1 MAENY
6 LKLKMQ
12 ADKRMA
18 IAVTKALR
26 EIHASHMETVE
37 QVKLGGQ
44 RLINYGACLIPDDY
58 YHSTC
63 YEQWQEDKRFFLCFS
78 EMYKRNDV
86 VLDMVELYFRKTLNR
101 LGEEKSF
108 NLISFIKEKIG
119 DKAHDAAVKSSKI
132 AMSLTISKLIIDSAG
147 FQESHIKMVNNMS
160 MWFVKGAAMYSKIQI
175 AALAANK
182 LKFQDA
188 AYYQSLYRE
197 KLEMLY
203 FLIEPQMSKVIY
215 QVESGG
221 NNEKV
226 IADALYEML
235 KR

>member
-1 MAENY
+1 M
-6 LKLKMQ
+6 
-12 ADKRMA
+12 
-18 IAVTKALR
+18 
-26 EIHASHMETVE
+26 
-37 QVKLGGQ
+37 KLGGQ
-44 RLINYGACLIPDDY
+44 RLINYGSCLIPNDDY
-58 YHSTC
+58 RSTC

-86 VLDMVELYFRKTLNR
+86 VLDMVELYFRKTLSR

-108 NLISFIKEKIG
+108 NLVSFIKKKIG
-119 DKAHDAAVKSSKI
+119 DKAHDAAVKSSKL
-132 AMSLTISKLIIDSAG
+132 AMSLTISKLIIDSAD

-160 MWFVKGAAMYSKIQI
+160 TWFVKGAAMYSKIQI
-175 AALAANK
+175 TALAANR

-188 AYYQSLYRE
+188 AYYQSLRNE

-221 NNEKV
+221 NNEEV
-226 IADALYEML
+226 VADALYEML

>member
-1 MAENY
+1 M
-6 LKLKMQ
+6 
-12 ADKRMA
+12 
-18 IAVTKALR
+18 
-26 EIHASHMETVE
+26 
-37 QVKLGGQ
+37 KLGGQ
-44 RLINYGACLIPDDY
+44 RLINYGSCLIPNDDY
-58 YHSTC
+58 RSTC

-86 VLDMVELYFRKTLNR
+86 VLDMVELYFRKTLSR

-108 NLISFIKEKIG
+108 NLVSFIKKKIG
-119 DKAHDAAVKSSKI
+119 DKAHDAAVKSSKL
-132 AMSLTISKLIIDSAG
+132 AMSLTISKLIIDSAD

-160 MWFVKGAAMYSKIQI
+160 TWFVKGAAMYSKIQI
-175 AALAANK
+175 AALAANR

-188 AYYQSLYRE
+188 AYYQSLRNE

-221 NNEKV
+221 NNEEV
-226 IADALYEML
+226 VADAIYEML